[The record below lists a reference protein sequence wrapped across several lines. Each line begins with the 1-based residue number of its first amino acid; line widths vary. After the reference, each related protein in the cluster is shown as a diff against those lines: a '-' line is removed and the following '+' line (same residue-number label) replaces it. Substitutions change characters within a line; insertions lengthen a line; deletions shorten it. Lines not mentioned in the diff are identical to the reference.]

1 MIDRP
6 IDRRTLLAGAG
17 GVTLLGVAAG
27 CSTGSA
33 PEENSASANTAV
45 ELPTYIEYEGVKPD
59 LPGTEEGVDPAF
71 HHFPAK
77 QAVSV
82 EEKPG
87 SGETLSGLGNLY
99 VAVPPERGQELV
111 LAGLERTPRRQS
123 RVPDGR
129 QRRLGAEVRHGDRRE

>member
-45 ELPTYIEYEGVKPD
+45 KLPTYIEYEGVKPD
-59 LPGTEEGVDPAF
+59 LPGTEEGVDPGV
-71 HHFPAK
+71 PPLPG
-77 QAVSV
+77 QA
-82 EEKPG
+82 G
-87 SGETLSGLGNLY
+87 GLG
-99 VAVPPERGQELV
+99 RGE
-111 LAGLERTPRRQS
+111 AG
-123 RVPDGR
+123 
-129 QRRLGAEVRHGDRRE
+129 QR